1 MLCKKPFNSRGVL
14 FGCGQCTPCRLN
26 KRREWTHRLILESH
40 QHERSSFITLT
51 YSDDTIPLQDG
62 TPTLAPADLQKWLKR
77 FRLALSPLRIRF
89 FAVGEYGDATQRP
102 HYHALVFGA
111 PTCARGRTGGIRGT
125 IPADDCCLSCQTLNR
140 SWGLGRVFQGSVTPE
155 SCQYV
160 AGYTV
165 KKMTD
170 PTHPANA
177 GRHPEF
183 SRQSRHPGI
192 GTWAMEDVALTIM
205 QSGHVAEQE
214 DVPTA
219 LIHGKRVLPLGRYL
233 RRKLRKALG
242 RKEEALDRQESEEMR
257 AMRAVAFHSGTS
269 LSEVVVEAY
278 EHKNLSLEA
287 RLQIRERKKHL

>member
-1 MLCKKPFNSRGVL
+1 MLCKKPYNSRGVL

-26 KRREWTHRLILESH
+26 RRREWTHRLILEMY
-40 QHERSSFITLT
+40 QHEHSSFITLT
-51 YSDDTIPLQDG
+51 YSDEHLPVQDG

-77 FRLALSPLRIRF
+77 FRVAVAPLRLRF
-89 FAVGEYGDATQRP
+89 FAVGEYGDDTQRP
-102 HYHALVFGA
+102 HYHALVYGVA
-111 PTCARGRTGGIRGT
+111 SCARGRTGGIRGT
-125 IPADDCCLSCQTLNR
+125 IPALDCCLSCATLYK
-140 SWGLGRVFQGSVTPE
+140 SWGLGRVFQGSVTPD

-183 SRQSRHPGI
+183 SRQSRKPGI

-205 QSGHVAEQE
+205 QSSPIAEQE

-219 LIHGKRVLPLGRYL
+219 LIHGKRALPLGRYL
-233 RRKLRKALG
+233 RRKLRLALG
-242 RKEEALDRQESEEMR
+242 RSEKALDRDETEEMR
-257 AMRAVAFHSGTS
+257 AMRAVAFTSGRP
-269 LSEVVVEAY
+269 LSDVVVEAY
-278 EHKNLSLEA
+278 APKNLSLEA
-287 RLQIRERKKHL
+287 RLQIHERKKYL